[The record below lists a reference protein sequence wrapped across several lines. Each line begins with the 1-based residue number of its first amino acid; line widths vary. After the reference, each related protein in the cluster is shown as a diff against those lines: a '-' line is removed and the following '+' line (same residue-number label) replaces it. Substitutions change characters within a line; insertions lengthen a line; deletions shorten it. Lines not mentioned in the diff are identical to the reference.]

1 MTATAVGGAH
11 AEGVKTWGGIFQL
24 RALSF
29 CAISYRRKFC
39 GSEYDENTW
48 ATRTWLTF
56 VTQRVSVVLHKAV
69 AAEVRAGCRV
79 GAAETSDVRGKWV
92 GGEVGGGEGEGE

>member
-1 MTATAVGGAH
+1 MPRHGVSGA
-11 AEGVKTWGGIFQL
+11 
-24 RALSF
+24 S
-29 CAISYRRKFC
+29 

-69 AAEVRAGCRV
+69 AAEVRAGCLV
-79 GAAETSDVRGKWV
+79 GAAETCDVRGKWV
-92 GGEVGGGEGEGE
+92 GGEVGVGEWEGE

>member
-1 MTATAVGGAH
+1 MQKY
-11 AEGVKTWGGIFQL
+11 EL
-24 RALSF
+24 
-29 CAISYRRKFC
+29 RRKFT

-79 GAAETSDVRGKWV
+79 GAAETCDVR
-92 GGEVGGGEGEGE
+92 

>member
-1 MTATAVGGAH
+1 MCSEVPTARWSPDAVSLIHDA
-11 AEGVKTWGGIFQL
+11 AVI
-24 RALSF
+24 RANRF
-29 CAISYRRKFC
+29 TKA
-39 GSEYDENTW
+39 EYDLNTW

-79 GAAETSDVRGKWV
+79 GAAESCDVRGKWV
-92 GGEVGGGEGEGE
+92 ESEVGGGVWGAGE